1 MRLELTRRNRH
12 YPLKV
17 ACLPI
22 PPPTHLV
29 FMRSAQNR
37 TRTCTVA
44 KPLAPETSA
53 STIPPPGH
61 FITSKKTISPCLSR
75 AEDGTR
81 TRDPNL
87 GKVML
92 YQLSYFRI
100 SLHQVYQSLLFLIAS
115 AKVSNFFISPN
126 FSTRNLIRNINF
138 ISVHTDIIPLH
149 SLSSRSFQYSSGI
162 FINSKL

>member
-1 MRLELTRRNRH
+1 MPSVPLSVVFYFGKQSIEIKSPAVPKNRGA
-12 YPLKV
+12 Y
-17 ACLPI
+17 
-22 PPPTHLV
+22 
-29 FMRSAQNR
+29 
-37 TRTCTVA
+37 
-44 KPLAPETSA
+44 
-53 STIPPPGH
+53 G
-61 FITSKKTISPCLSR
+61 SR

-115 AKVSNFFISPN
+115 AKVSIFFISPN
-126 FSTRNLIRNINF
+126 FSTRNLIGNINF

>member
-1 MRLELTRRNRH
+1 MPSVPLYVVFYFGKQSIEIKSPAVPKNRGA
-12 YPLKV
+12 Y
-17 ACLPI
+17 
-22 PPPTHLV
+22 
-29 FMRSAQNR
+29 
-37 TRTCTVA
+37 
-44 KPLAPETSA
+44 
-53 STIPPPGH
+53 G
-61 FITSKKTISPCLSR
+61 SR

-126 FSTRNLIRNINF
+126 FSTRNLIGNINF
-138 ISVHTDIIPLH
+138 ISVHTDIIPLN
-149 SLSSRSFQYSSGI
+149 SLSIRSFQYSSGI

>member
-1 MRLELTRRNRH
+1 MPSVPLYVVFYFGKQSIEIKSPAVPKNRGA
-12 YPLKV
+12 Y
-17 ACLPI
+17 
-22 PPPTHLV
+22 
-29 FMRSAQNR
+29 
-37 TRTCTVA
+37 
-44 KPLAPETSA
+44 
-53 STIPPPGH
+53 G
-61 FITSKKTISPCLSR
+61 SR

-115 AKVSNFFISPN
+115 AKVSIFFISPN
-126 FSTRNLIRNINF
+126 FSTRNLIGNINF